1 MRSVHRALFRTGWN
15 KAGLPVVYRNWQRN
29 NNNEET

>member
-1 MRSVHRALFRTGWN
+1 MFRTGWN
-15 KAGLPVVYRNWQRN
+15 KAGQPVDYRNWQRN